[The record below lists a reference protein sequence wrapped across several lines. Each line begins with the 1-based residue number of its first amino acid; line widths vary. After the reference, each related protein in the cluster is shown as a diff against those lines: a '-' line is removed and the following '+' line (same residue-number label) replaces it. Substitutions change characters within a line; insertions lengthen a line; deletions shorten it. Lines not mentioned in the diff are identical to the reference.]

1 MYIQRVGSKWAKTNA
16 LLASPATRN
25 FVPLTR
31 RFNQENVQQMLQRLN
46 LVYAKPVNGTF
57 GLGVIRI
64 ERSPN
69 SAYPYVFQS
78 GVRKYRFQSFPAMFR
93 KLKTIK
99 VRRPYIVQQG
109 IELLKFQ
116 RRRFDLRLMVQKNP
130 QGRWET
136 TGLIGRLA
144 HPRKIV
150 TNYHNGGTPMAAE
163 KLLAPHMTDRQFTA
177 FRSTLN
183 QLGLDVAA
191 AMERKFPKIK
201 ELGIDIGVDKDGKPW
216 ILEVNTK
223 PDPFI
228 FRKLPNKTIYRRIY
242 RYAVQYGRFA
252 KKRKSS

>member
-1 MYIQRVGSKWAKTNA
+1 MYIQRVGSKWSKTNA
-16 LLASPATRN
+16 LLASPAIRK

-31 RFNQENVQQMLQRLN
+31 RFNKETVRQMLQRMN
-46 LVYAKPVNGTF
+46 MIYAKPVNGTF
-57 GLGVIRI
+57 GRGVIRI
-64 ERSPN
+64 ERSRN
-69 SAYPYVFQS
+69 SPYPYRFQS
-78 GVRKYRFQSFPAMFR
+78 GVRKYRYQSFEPMFD
-93 KLKTIK
+93 KLQLVK
-99 VRRPYIVQQG
+99 VHRPYLVQQG
-109 IELLKFQ
+109 IEMLKFR

-130 QGRWET
+130 QGHWET

-163 KLLAPHMTDRQFTA
+163 KLLAPHMTDRQFAA

-183 QLGLDVAA
+183 QLGLDIAA

-201 ELGIDIGVDKDGKPW
+201 ELGVDIALDAKCKPW

-228 FRKLPNKTIYRRIY
+228 FRKLPNQDVYRRIY
-242 RYAVQYGRFA
+242 RYAVHYGRL
-252 KKRKSS
+252 KKRKRT

>member
-1 MYIQRVGSKWAKTNA
+1 
-16 LLASPATRN
+16 
-25 FVPLTR
+25 
-31 RFNQENVQQMLQRLN
+31 
-46 LVYAKPVNGTF
+46 
-57 GLGVIRI
+57 
-64 ERSPN
+64 
-69 SAYPYVFQS
+69 
-78 GVRKYRFQSFPAMFR
+78 
-93 KLKTIK
+93 
-99 VRRPYIVQQG
+99 
-109 IELLKFQ
+109 
-116 RRRFDLRLMVQKNP
+116 MVQKNP